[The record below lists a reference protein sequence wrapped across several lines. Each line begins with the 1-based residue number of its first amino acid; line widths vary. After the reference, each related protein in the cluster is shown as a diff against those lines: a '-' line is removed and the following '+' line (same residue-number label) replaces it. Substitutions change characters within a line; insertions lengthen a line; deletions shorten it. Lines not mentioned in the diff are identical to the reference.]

1 MSEIRKDPASRT
13 WVVIAPG
20 RATRPVDFDEARARD
35 EARRHLRSDCP
46 LCFGNESM
54 TPPAVFEMWPPGAS
68 GADARWL
75 TRVVGNKYPA
85 LEPSVELAHFDV
97 GGFYVGLSG
106 VGAHEVIVDTP
117 WHGENL
123 ATMPHDGVR
132 HLVRTYAERYRFWR
146 NDRRV
151 AYILVFR
158 NWGEAAG
165 ASLSHS
171 HSQLVATP
179 IMPPRVSEELEEAKR
194 HFRHK
199 RACLYCRMLEAE
211 SAAEPSRIVHTNDHF
226 VVHTAYAARFPYET
240 WVVPRRH
247 AAALDELSAEE
258 TDGFADALGTAVRK
272 LYRTLGDPPFN
283 FMIHAAPL
291 RTPGLLYY
299 HWHVEIIPRISRTA
313 GFEWG
318 SGIYINTVAPEQAAE
333 DLRSADGT
341 VVPLGAPD
349 GRAEGAEGGV
359 EPAAGGPDEGAA

>member
-1 MSEIRKDPASRT
+1 MSEIRKDPTSRT

-20 RATRPVDFDEARARD
+20 RARRPDEFDEARAL
-35 EARRHLRSDCP
+35 EQARRHIRSDCP
-46 LCFGNESM
+46 LCFGNEAM
-54 TPPAVFEMWPPGAS
+54 TPPAVFEMWPPGA
-68 GADARWL
+68 ADEEARWH

-85 LEPSVELAHFDV
+85 LAPSEELAHFDTD
-97 GGFYVGLSG
+97 GFYVGLTG

-123 ATMPHDGVR
+123 ATMPQESIR

-146 NDRRV
+146 NDRRI

-165 ASLSHS
+165 ASLAHS

-194 HFRHK
+194 YFRHK
-199 RACLYCRMLEAE
+199 RQCLYCRMLEVE
-211 SAAEPSRIVHTNDHF
+211 LAASPSRVIHENEHF
-226 VVHTAYAARFPYET
+226 LAQTAYAARFPYEIWLT
-240 WVVPRRH
+240 PKRH
-247 AAALDELSAEE
+247 AAALDQLSDEE
-258 TDGFADALGTAVRK
+258 SGDLADALGVAVRK
-272 LYRTLGDPPFN
+272 LYRLLGDPPFN
-283 FMIHAAPL
+283 YMIHAAPL

-318 SGIYINTVAPEQAAE
+318 SGIYINTVSPEEAAE
-333 DLRSADGT
+333 QLREADGSE
-341 VVPLGAPD
+341 AP
-349 GRAEGAEGGV
+349 AEA
-359 EPAAGGPDEGAA
+359 PSEGAA